1 MFLRILISLSSFNKK
16 ILNWKGS
23 LDRRFSGLFKN
34 IYIYSFQE
42 KLLKSYSMMSISE
55 MILENLS
62 KKFIIFFSIA
72 TEIWLTLV
80 YRKKNSALEWAERAE
95 YRTKNIFKIHQ

>member
-1 MFLRILISLSSFNKK
+1 
-16 ILNWKGS
+16 
-23 LDRRFSGLFKN
+23 
-34 IYIYSFQE
+34 
-42 KLLKSYSMMSISE
+42 

-80 YRKKNSALEWAERAE
+80 YRKKNNALEWAERAE